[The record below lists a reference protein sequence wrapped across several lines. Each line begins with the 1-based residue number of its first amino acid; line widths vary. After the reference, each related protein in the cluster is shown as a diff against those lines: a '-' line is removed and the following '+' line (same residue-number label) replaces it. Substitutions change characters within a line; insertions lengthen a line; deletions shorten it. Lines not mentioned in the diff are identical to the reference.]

1 MKKFVY
7 AAALASVFTVPA
19 MAQDQSAPAEEMTAE
34 EQAVFDAAKEA
45 ELAEAA
51 AMPADEN
58 AADSQGKSND
68 PTGNEAAKP
77 EA

>member
-19 MAQDQSAPAEEMTAE
+19 IAQDQATSGGEMTAE
-34 EQAVFDAAKEA
+34 EQAAFDAVKEA

-51 AMPADEN
+51 AMPADVN
-58 AADSQGKSND
+58 AADSEGKSD
-68 PTGNEAAKP
+68 AAGDEGAKP

>member
-19 MAQDQSAPAEEMTAE
+19 IAQNQATSGEEMTAE
-34 EQAVFDAAKEA
+34 EQAAFDAAKEA

-51 AMPADEN
+51 AMPADVN
-58 AADSQGKSND
+58 AAGSEGKSD
-68 PTGNEAAKP
+68 AAGDEAAKP